1 MFKPQVVFI
10 IGDAQHNEAIE
21 SVQKQ
26 TAHDVTAN
34 NGGKAHLDSLRSSRE
49 VVEQDQCKRISPYP
63 IA

>member
-10 IGDAQHNEAIE
+10 IGNAQHNEAIE

-34 NGGKAHLDSLRSSRE
+34 NGGKAHLDSLRSRRWLNKTSANE
-49 VVEQDQCKRISPYP
+49 
-63 IA
+63 